1 MKGIRILLAISWAL
15 IALGAVA
22 VFGLSDDTQDKE
34 IIKEKTA
41 KECEIP
47 AFAIAIGH
55 EDKWLLHNGCPPR
68 DVGQKN
74 DDK

>member
-47 AFAIAIGH
+47 AFAKAIGH